1 MGEGM
6 KYILK
11 RFNDLKLGYKILF
24 SFLFGGILPILLSQ
38 EVSFYLNTHYMTKNM
53 DEMIKNNLEQ
63 MSERT
68 DLTLQI
74 YSNLLYQIYTDDDII
89 DNVNDLQDD
98 TVMGKVIAYN
108 RIYNRLKQYNV
119 SEKEIRSISIICNN
133 GSSVTYDFDTGS
145 ALNTLWSGNKDMRDI
160 KPYKDAIDKIGLVIT
175 PTMEMEED
183 GKKSYLFHLSKRMF
197 DLDALDKGTI
207 ATAVIS
213 VDASALGKI
222 CNTETENEV
231 AFILNDEKQVIYYP
245 EEMFMGIKLDEKV
258 EPIKVVELSKLLKNK
273 TKLINEYDNET
284 IGWKFYYVY
293 DKDYFLK
300 DMRNLQF
307 HILIIVIIVIILSV
321 ILIIYTVRH
330 VHQSINGVVQGMN
343 QIKRGNL
350 EVIIPMNSKD
360 EIGQVAENFNEM
372 AREIKSLIN
381 EVKDALHKQK
391 NAEIKA
397 LEAQINP
404 HFLYNTLDSINWMAI
419 EKGNYEISTMLCNLG
434 VILRYSINKSNHMV
448 TVKEMTD
455 WIEKYISLQKIRF
468 NDAFDYKLLID
479 NETYSKKIYKLLI
492 QPFIENAIIHG
503 FDGVEQGGIIS
514 IDILFTEGKNAI
526 CVIIEDNGNGMPKEI
541 VDKYN
546 DRNWVLKQ
554 EEGSIGLQNALSRIA
569 MYYGEEG
576 KWNINSMQGMGTVIT
591 LILPID
597 NI

>member
-6 KYILK
+6 KHLLK

-24 SFLFGGILPILLSQ
+24 SFLFGGGILPILLSQ
-38 EVSFYLNTHYMTKNM
+38 EVSFYMNTRYMTQNM

-68 DLTLQI
+68 DLTLQV

-89 DNVNDLQDD
+89 ENINELQDD

-133 GSSVTYDFDTGS
+133 GSSVTYDFETGS

-160 KPYKDAIDKIGLVIT
+160 QPYKDAIDKIGLVIT

-213 VDASALGKI
+213 VNASVLGKI

-231 AFILNDEKQVIYYP
+231 AFILNDQKQVIYYP
-245 EEMFMGIKLDEKV
+245 EEMFMGITLDENV

-293 DKDYFLK
+293 DKDYVLK

-307 HILIIVIIVIILSV
+307 HILIVVFVVIILSI
-321 ILIIYTVRH
+321 ILITYTVRN
-330 VHQSINGVVQGMN
+330 VH
-343 QIKRGNL
+343 
-350 EVIIPMNSKD
+350 
-360 EIGQVAENFNEM
+360 
-372 AREIKSLIN
+372 
-381 EVKDALHKQK
+381 H
-391 NAEIKA
+391 
-397 LEAQINP
+397 
-404 HFLYNTLDSINWMAI
+404 
-419 EKGNYEISTMLCNLG
+419 
-434 VILRYSINKSNHMV
+434 SINKWRCAGNESN
-448 TVKEMTD
+448 
-455 WIEKYISLQKIRF
+455 
-468 NDAFDYKLLID
+468 
-479 NETYSKKIYKLLI
+479 
-492 QPFIENAIIHG
+492 
-503 FDGVEQGGIIS
+503 
-514 IDILFTEGKNAI
+514 
-526 CVIIEDNGNGMPKEI
+526 
-541 VDKYN
+541 
-546 DRNWVLKQ
+546 
-554 EEGSIGLQNALSRIA
+554 
-569 MYYGEEG
+569 
-576 KWNINSMQGMGTVIT
+576 
-591 LILPID
+591 
-597 NI
+597 

>member
-89 DNVNDLQDD
+89 NNVNDLQDD

-213 VDASALGKI
+213 VDAAALGKI

-350 EVIIPMNSKD
+350 EVIIPVNSKD

-419 EKGNYEISTMLCNLG
+419 EKGDYEISTMLCNLG

-526 CVIIEDNGNGMPKEI
+526 CVIIEDNGNGMSKEI

-554 EEGSIGLQNALSRIA
+554 EEGSIGLQNTLSRIA